1 MIYFFIS
8 ENKNK
13 FSVCSKNDMKAKLEE
28 LPVDNDDCFR
38 DVAYDE
44 SFSDLQISLCGNGEV
59 EIGEDC
65 DCGMNIIDIF
75 RHIFCIRRGAEW
87 PFWRPKFDKAASH
100 KNQKRKQ
107 SF

>member
-1 MIYFFIS
+1 MT
-8 ENKNK
+8 
-13 FSVCSKNDMKAKLEE
+13 AKLEE

-65 DCGMNIIDIF
+65 DCGMNIIIDIF
-75 RHIFCIRRGAEW
+75 RPIFCIRRCHFGDQNLTKQL
-87 PFWRPKFDKAASH
+87 RTKIKAIFLNGVEVLTS
-100 KNQKRKQ
+100 
-107 SF
+107 

>member
-1 MIYFFIS
+1 MILFFIS
-8 ENKNK
+8 ENKKN
-13 FSVCSKNDMKAKLEE
+13 FSVCSKNDMKAKLEQ

-75 RHIFCIRRGAEW
+75 RPNIRSIGLFCDVIAIFLQCC
-87 PFWRPKFDKAASH
+87 
-100 KNQKRKQ
+100 QTQ
-107 SF
+107 

>member
-1 MIYFFIS
+1 MYFPKIFIT
-8 ENKNK
+8 ENRRK
-13 FSVCSKNDMKAKLEE
+13 FSVCSKNSMIAKLEE

-65 DCGMNIIDIF
+65 DCGMNINQFRIF
-75 RHIFCIRRGAEW
+75 LGVLVSRWHEVYSFCGI
-87 PFWRPKFDKAASH
+87 
-100 KNQKRKQ
+100 
-107 SF
+107 

>member
-1 MIYFFIS
+1 MIHFFIS
-8 ENKNK
+8 ENKKK

-75 RHIFCIRRGAEW
+75 RPIFCIRRGAEW
-87 PFWRPKFDKAASH
+87 PFWRPKFDKA
-100 KNQKRKQ
+100 QKPKIKQ

>member
-1 MIYFFIS
+1 
-8 ENKNK
+8 
-13 FSVCSKNDMKAKLEE
+13 MKAKLEE

-65 DCGMNIIDIF
+65 DCGINIIDIF
-75 RHIFCIRRGAEW
+75 RPIFCIKAEFAEEGIFFTNRF
-87 PFWRPKFDKAASH
+87 PSLRTCVNKKVGPRIQLLKLI
-100 KNQKRKQ
+100 
-107 SF
+107 